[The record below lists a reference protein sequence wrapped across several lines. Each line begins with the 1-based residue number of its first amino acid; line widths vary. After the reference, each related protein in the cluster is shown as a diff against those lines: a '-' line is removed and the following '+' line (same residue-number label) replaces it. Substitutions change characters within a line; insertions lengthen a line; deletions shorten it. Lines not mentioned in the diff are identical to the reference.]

1 MMTRFIYTTGQHA
14 RLRCKSICFENRR
27 RMMSILTKEE
37 RANHRSRSEAATCS
51 QWEIRCLARGDDF
64 CPYTELIRALDT
76 IDALEAER
84 DQRSPNQWIADA
96 INNPW
101 PL

>member
-1 MMTRFIYTTGQHA
+1 
-14 RLRCKSICFENRR
+14 
-27 RMMSILTKEE
+27 MSILTKEE

-76 IDALEAER
+76 IDALEKER
-84 DQRSPNQWIADA
+84 DQARELADFLEKNDA
-96 INNPW
+96 RKPRAGTRIKSN
-101 PL
+101 L